1 MNIALVRYG
10 AVPEVARC
18 GIPDELN
25 VVRND
30 EVVVQTHRGSEC
42 GRILQL
48 VKPPVEPGV
57 EIVEPS
63 FQVERLK
70 NESDE
75 QTRQRIRDK
84 ANTEFDVWN
93 QRILEWGL
101 DLQLIELDWTLDE
114 EKLVLYVLNERGPE
128 CTKLALQIAAAGL
141 GIVEVQPVDED
152 GPVAMPASGGGG
164 GCGSCGAH

>member
-1 MNIALVRYG
+1 MKIALVRYG

-18 GIPDELN
+18 AIPDELE
-25 VVRND
+25 VVRD
-30 EVVVQTHRGSEC
+30 SDVVVRTHRGLEC
-42 GRILQL
+42 GRVLQL
-48 VKPPVEPGV
+48 VKPPVEPGI
-57 EIVEPS
+57 EIVAPS
-63 FQVERLK
+63 FQVERLATADDK
-70 NESDE
+70 
-75 QTRQRIRDK
+75 QALQGIRER
-84 ANTEFDVWN
+84 ANSEFDEWN
-93 QRILEWGL
+93 QRIQDWDL

-164 GCGSCGAH
+164 CGSCGAH